1 MQNAAMTAEWTKED
15 RRREPR
21 FRVQKPGLLMFE
33 GSDIFEQC
41 LVLEQSAG
49 GARVLCSPAFRFPG
63 KGMSLVFIAERLL
76 QPVETV
82 WRTDCYAGFSFSR
95 EAYHVFD
102 LEEVEAASR
111 CPMSA
116 WPMSL
121 PPSWRAE

>member
-1 MQNAAMTAEWTKED
+1 MTAEWTKED

-21 FRVQKPGLLMFE
+21 FRVQKPGLLTFE
-33 GSDIFEQC
+33 GSDVFEQC

-49 GARVLCSPAFRFPG
+49 GARVLCSPAFLFPER
-63 KGMSLVFIAERLL
+63 GMSLVFIAERLL

-82 WRTDCYAGFSFSR
+82 WRIDCHAGFSFSR

-116 WPMSL
+116 WPLSL
-121 PPSWRAE
+121 PSSWRAE